1 MKITNKITEL
11 WLMNTN
17 RDVKL
22 LKFIFSLYLVGF
34 CDALQFVKRGNQFFI
49 LMQASLIIDT
59 VCDCY
64 S

>member
-1 MKITNKITEL
+1 
-11 WLMNTN
+11 MNTN
-17 RDVKL
+17 WDVKL